1 MTMASKT
8 VLPKIINL
16 YESMGCK
23 GMKGSRNQHGPGA
36 GSWRVMPTPAP
47 HKKLVSKPALVA

>member
-1 MTMASKT
+1 MASKT